1 MTVSAEMVQMDP
13 RGLRRVEDLFREQLA
28 RGLHPG
34 AALAVYRFGQLALD
48 LHGGLADRET
58 GKPVGQD
65 TLFVLYSC
73 TKAMSAV
80 CLHLLWERGLLAWDD
95 PVSRYWP
102 EFARNGKEQVTIR
115 HILTHQG
122 GFPESPPGL
131 FWKKWTDWSN
141 VVQAMEE
148 IEPLYAPGTVM
159 AYHHRNFGWVVGEL
173 VRRID
178 GRTIDRVLREEVTG
192 PLGMRDAFLGLP
204 PELEDRVSRL
214 HVMDDCDRPGMV
226 PPYNLPEVHQAVLPA
241 GGGITTARDLA
252 RFFAMLAGGG
262 MLEGTRI
269 LQPETV
275 AEVTALQV
283 AGLDHSLLQ
292 PMRRSLGLVLA
303 DRRMGASELVGPRTF
318 GHAGAG
324 TSVGWADPE
333 LGLAVAYVT
342 NGVRANHSNTPRLAA
357 ISQAVRAACR

>member
-262 MLEGTRI
+262 ILEGTRI

-283 AGLDHSLLQ
+283 EGLDHSLLQ